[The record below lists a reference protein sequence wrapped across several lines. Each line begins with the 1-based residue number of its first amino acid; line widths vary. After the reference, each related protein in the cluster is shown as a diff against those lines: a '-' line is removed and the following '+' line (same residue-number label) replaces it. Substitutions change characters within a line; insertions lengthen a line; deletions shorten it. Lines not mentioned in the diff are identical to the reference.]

1 MTIVNKTVRGL
12 GKLTGS
18 TFRVIKNAPKATVDK
33 TKDLKD
39 AFIDGLNSDKPSK
52 SVNLPEI

>member
-1 MTIVNKTVRGL
+1 MTIMDKTVRGL

-18 TFRVIKNAPKATVDK
+18 TFRVVKSAPKKTVTK

-39 AFIDGLNSDKPSK
+39 AFVDGLNSDKAEKPFTA
-52 SVNLPEI
+52 P

>member
-1 MTIVNKTVRGL
+1 MTIMDKTVRGL

-18 TFRVIKNAPKATVDK
+18 TFRVVKRAPKKTVTK

-39 AFIDGLNSDKPSK
+39 AFVDGLNSDKAEKPFTA
-52 SVNLPEI
+52 PEI